1 MKKVTER
8 KGKEADKHQAKI
20 VNSNNYT
27 TWKLLTDPLLITKP
41 NQKDKQKEKMKLSK
55 YIL

>member
-41 NQKDKQKEKMKLSK
+41 NQKDKQKEKMNVSK